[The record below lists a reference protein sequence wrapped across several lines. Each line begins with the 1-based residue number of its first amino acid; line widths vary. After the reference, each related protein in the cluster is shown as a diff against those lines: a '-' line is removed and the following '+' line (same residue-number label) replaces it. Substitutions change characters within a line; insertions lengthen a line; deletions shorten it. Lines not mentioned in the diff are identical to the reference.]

1 MQCCALC
8 PKPPSASPPVLFG
21 RTSHVPVLWQLWFS
35 FTPSLL
41 ARCLSGIIWFWR
53 SLSGLSSL
61 AVLCFYSLILAHPLQ
76 VSTPGALLSVRWQVL
91 ASKWWWTK

>member
-21 RTSHVPVLWQLWFS
+21 RTSHVPFLWQLWFS

-53 SLSGLSSL
+53 SLSGLPIFSCCPLFLQSNPRTPPTSL
-61 AVLCFYSLILAHPLQ
+61 D
-76 VSTPGALLSVRWQVL
+76 PGSIAFRTM
-91 ASKWWWTK
+91 ASI